1 LWAIVAKTT
10 GVEKPTVFYVVDA
23 SDPAK
28 PWTAGAGS
36 FIDALISLA
45 GGENIAA

>member
-1 LWAIVAKTT
+1 
-10 GVEKPTVFYVVDA
+10 VVDA